1 MAVRL
6 ENLTSRPVT
15 LVLNSGSVL
24 HLPPGHASEQP
35 AVEVE
40 QNAKVQRLREALV
53 IAVGSVDPSPE
64 QAAPAD
70 DVAPSAP
77 SAPSGP
83 SKSKAP
89 GTPGSGAAAKA

>member
-24 HLPPGHASEQP
+24 HLPPGHAIEQP

-77 SAPSGP
+77 SGP